1 MTRAKACANK
11 QRRNDRD
18 NTVGV
23 TRMSEGNTIV
33 LKGLTDVGRVREL
46 NEDSFGTPRT
56 MGISE
61 PAQMQRGVLFA
72 VADGMGGHAAGEV
85 ASQMAI
91 ETLFK
96 TFYTSAASDPGDALM
111 EAYAAANRA
120 IYEFASNDPA
130 RSNMGTTLVAGV
142 IKNRKLWIANVGD
155 SRAYLIRGTRV
166 EQITH
171 DHSWVAEQV
180 RAKVITEEQAQRHVY
195 KNIVTRAVGTQPQ
208 VKVDLFR
215 KRLQT
220 NDVVLLCSDGLSN
233 HVAPEDIQK
242 VIRAT
247 PDPTQITEQ
256 LIALA
261 NERGGDDNIT
271 AIAVHIPAGNGALP
285 LLITAMV
292 VAALLL
298 LAALLVAQ
306 VVLNPV
312 MYPPSISA
320 TPSLTMPAATPTF
333 LPTSMP
339 VLTPGSFVGSQ
350 VEDGS
355 LQSEHRVNDRSLAT
369 R

>member
-1 MTRAKACANK
+1 
-11 QRRNDRD
+11 
-18 NTVGV
+18 
-23 TRMSEGNTIV
+23 MSEGNTIV

-220 NDVVLLCSDGLSN
+220 NDV
-233 HVAPEDIQK
+233 
-242 VIRAT
+242 
-247 PDPTQITEQ
+247 PTQITEQ

-333 LPTSMP
+333 SPTSMP
-339 VLTPGSFVGSQ
+339 ALTPVSPISND

-355 LQSEHRVNDRSLAT
+355 VKSEYQPGMPCRCGGPSQ
-369 R
+369 

>member
-1 MTRAKACANK
+1 
-11 QRRNDRD
+11 
-18 NTVGV
+18 
-23 TRMSEGNTIV
+23 MSEGNTIV
-33 LKGLTDVGRVREL
+33 LKGLTDMGRVREL

-72 VADGMGGHAAGEV
+72 VADGMGAHAAGEV
-85 ASQMAI
+85 ASRMAI

-96 TFYTSAASDPGDALM
+96 TFYASPTSNPGDALM
-111 EAYAAANRA
+111 EAYTAANRA
-120 IYEFASNDPA
+120 IYEFASKDPA

-142 IKNRKLWIANVGD
+142 IKNRKLWVANVGD

-242 VIRAT
+242 VISAT

-271 AIAVHIPAGNGALP
+271 AIAVHIPAGGSTLP
-285 LLITAMV
+285 LLVTTIV
-292 VAALLL
+292 VATLLL
-298 LAALLVAQ
+298 LATGLMAR
-306 VVLNPV
+306 VVLEPLA
-312 MYPPSISA
+312 YPTSIPS
-320 TPSLTMPAATPTF
+320 TPSLTVPAATPTF
-333 LPTSMP
+333 SPTSMP
-339 VLTPGSFVGSQ
+339 TLTPASPISNDI
-350 VEDGS
+350 EDGS
-355 LQSEHRVNDRSLAT
+355 VKSEYQPGMPCRCGGPSQ
-369 R
+369 